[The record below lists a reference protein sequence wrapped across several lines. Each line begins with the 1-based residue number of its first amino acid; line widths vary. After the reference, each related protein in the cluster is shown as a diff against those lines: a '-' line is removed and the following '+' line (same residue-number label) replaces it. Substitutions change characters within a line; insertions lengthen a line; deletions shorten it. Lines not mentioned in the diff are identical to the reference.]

1 MPHNSPLSM
10 PQLWHALHELE
21 RSWASPH
28 WAGLP
33 TILTNSL
40 ATMGYTPAWRAR
52 QSGAIHRWLRALDA
66 LAHDV
71 EQLGLSMAKRGLEP
85 QYHNRKHTAQVLVS
99 MVALLMVTRDS
110 DRDHNNNN
118 NNNNNNNSN
127 GNSNNNNNNS
137 NGNSNSNSNSSS
149 NSNSNVNSQGLANT
163 PYRLSTANICQE
175 LAQLGAALGHD
186 ALHDGRRNHS
196 PSETEE
202 RSASWVVGLLQARG
216 LRAAWCQ
223 RVATIIERTAPQH
236 VTRNHEQLRA
246 QRSASLRN
254 AEARARRNALNGQ
267 GSQSNRHSP
276 NSLGNLNLCCVLA
289 NEADIL
295 ASALPDIGMALTE
308 CLAQEWDKRYPTDAQ
323 GLRTDSGRR
332 FFLQHLALFSSAAA
346 DVLGLPAIRQAQ
358 LDARPTA

>member
-118 NNNNNNNSN
+118 NNSN
-127 GNSNNNNNNS
+127 GN
-137 NGNSNSNSNSSS
+137 S

-163 PYRLSTANICQE
+163 PYLLSTANICQE

-358 LDARPTA
+358 LDARPAA